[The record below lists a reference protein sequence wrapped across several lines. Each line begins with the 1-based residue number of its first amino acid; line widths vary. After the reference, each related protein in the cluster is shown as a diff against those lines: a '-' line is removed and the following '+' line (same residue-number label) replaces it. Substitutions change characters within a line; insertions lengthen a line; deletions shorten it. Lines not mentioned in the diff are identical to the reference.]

1 MKLFNRV
8 SHRIRSQSR
17 KRPPVRLSFD
27 LFEERLLLAAFTV
40 NSNADTNTGT
50 GNTGTLRYVINQLDA
65 SEDLTNTIDFDI
77 LGPGVQTISPAS
89 PLPSIT
95 VPVVINGYTQP
106 GAKQNSLANGDN
118 AVLLIE
124 LSGASAPA
132 GTSGLI
138 ISAGGGGSTITG
150 LVINGF
156 PASTAGGGNGILLTS
171 NGNVIQGNFIGT
183 NAAGTAALGNGYGVT
198 IDSGASKNT
207 IGGTGAGAG
216 NVISGNSVDGIEIGS
231 FSNFTSGNS
240 NLVQGNKIGTNAA
253 GTAALGNG
261 TTGVKTGGVGVRFVD
276 GVSNTIGGTAAGA
289 GNLISGNVNEGIFF
303 HGNNGASHE
312 MVLGNWVGT
321 NFDGVKIPNGLD
333 GISLLQSAGN
343 TIGGTTSGAGNV
355 IAFNTGAG
363 VTVDTGTGNAIRQNS
378 IFANRQGIVLT
389 NGGNA
394 NQPAPTLTAADSFPG
409 TTMVEGQLSG
419 FAASTTYTIEFF
431 ASAPGD
437 PSTPGQAHVF
447 LGSQTFTT
455 NGSGAATISATLSAT
470 VPVGQVV
477 TATAT
482 SPADNTSEF
491 ATGVIVASAFV
502 VTNTNDSGIGSLR
515 QAILNADREAGHTIS
530 FAIPGAGVHTIAPTS
545 ALPTITD
552 PVIIDGYT
560 QRGASP
566 NTLAVGDNA
575 ILLIELNGANAGI
588 GVTGLTIA
596 AGSSTVRGLV
606 INRFGGNG
614 VAITGSGA
622 SNASNNAVL
631 GNFIGTNAAGTAAL
645 GNTLDGISLN
655 DASNNRIIGNVVS
668 GNGINQDAAGINLES
683 NDSNNII
690 AGNEIGTNA
699 AGDAMLGNSLHGI
712 FLGNGSSNN
721 TIGGPTDND
730 RNVISGNGQFPVAN
744 SSTQGG
750 VGVYIYGANTS
761 GNVVQ
766 RNYIGTNATGIDAL
780 TNSVIGVLISQSSG
794 NTVQGNLISGNR
806 FVGLEIAG
814 GAGGRPAA
822 ISSRAT

>member
-1 MKLFNRV
+1 M
-8 SHRIRSQSR
+8 
-17 KRPPVRLSFD
+17 
-27 LFEERLLLAAFTV
+27 
-40 NSNADTNTGT
+40 
-50 GNTGTLRYVINQLDA
+50 
-65 SEDLTNTIDFDI
+65 
-77 LGPGVQTISPAS
+77 
-89 PLPSIT
+89 
-95 VPVVINGYTQP
+95 
-106 GAKQNSLANGDN
+106 
-118 AVLLIE
+118 
-124 LSGASAPA
+124 
-132 GTSGLI
+132 
-138 ISAGGGGSTITG
+138 
-150 LVINGF
+150 
-156 PASTAGGGNGILLTS
+156 TS

-437 PSTPGQAHVF
+437 PSTPGQARV
-447 LGSQTFTT
+447 LGQPDVHDQRFRGGDDLGDPLGH
-455 NGSGAATISATLSAT
+455 GSGGSGGDCDGDFPRRQHFG
-470 VPVGQVV
+470 VRHRRDCGQ
-477 TATAT
+477 
-482 SPADNTSEF
+482 
-491 ATGVIVASAFV
+491 
-502 VTNTNDSGIGSLR
+502 R
-515 QAILNADREAGHTIS
+515 
-530 FAIPGAGVHTIAPTS
+530 
-545 ALPTITD
+545 
-552 PVIIDGYT
+552 
-560 QRGASP
+560 
-566 NTLAVGDNA
+566 
-575 ILLIELNGANAGI
+575 
-588 GVTGLTIA
+588 
-596 AGSSTVRGLV
+596 VRG
-606 INRFGGNG
+606 
-614 VAITGSGA
+614 
-622 SNASNNAVL
+622 
-631 GNFIGTNAAGTAAL
+631 
-645 GNTLDGISLN
+645 D
-655 DASNNRIIGNVVS
+655 
-668 GNGINQDAAGINLES
+668 
-683 NDSNNII
+683 
-690 AGNEIGTNA
+690 
-699 AGDAMLGNSLHGI
+699 
-712 FLGNGSSNN
+712 
-721 TIGGPTDND
+721 
-730 RNVISGNGQFPVAN
+730 
-744 SSTQGG
+744 
-750 VGVYIYGANTS
+750 
-761 GNVVQ
+761 
-766 RNYIGTNATGIDAL
+766 
-780 TNSVIGVLISQSSG
+780 
-794 NTVQGNLISGNR
+794 
-806 FVGLEIAG
+806 
-814 GAGGRPAA
+814 
-822 ISSRAT
+822 